1 MTVICCRL
9 GNSPK
14 IIGFKTLV
22 IPSELSAT
30 DVPSLPVIGGVRSK
44 AQISYTQDEV
54 DALALAMALLGTPLA
69 HINADG
75 QEMWKRGVPKMLK
88 SPANLLAPA
97 TAFDQQAS
105 SASTLALRDV
115 GGSAASDQEPSVRKM
130 DDVVGSMLRA
140 TFTSASVLHLNC
152 DSLQNVLDTLHD
164 VTSEP
169 DVRVL
174 VLELKNV
181 LCTNA
186 DVLRMHDIAIGN

>member
-30 DVPSLPVIGGVRSK
+30 DLPSLAVIGGDRSK
-44 AQISYTQDEV
+44 AHISYTQDHV
-54 DALALAMALLGTPLA
+54 DALALAMAPLGTPLA

-75 QEMWKRGVPKMLK
+75 QEIGKRGAPKTPK

-97 TAFDQQAS
+97 TAFAQQAS
-105 SASTLALRDV
+105 SASTLALRD
-115 GGSAASDQEPSVRKM
+115 SAASDQEPSVRKM
-130 DDVVGSMLRA
+130 DDVIGSMLRA
-140 TFTSASVLHLNC
+140 TFTSASVLPLNC

-169 DVRVL
+169 DVRIF